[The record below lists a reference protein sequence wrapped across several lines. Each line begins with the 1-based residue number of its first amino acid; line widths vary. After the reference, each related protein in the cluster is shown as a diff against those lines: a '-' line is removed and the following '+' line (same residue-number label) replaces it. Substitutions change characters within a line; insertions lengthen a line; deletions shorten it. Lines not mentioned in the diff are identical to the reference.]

1 MNLPSSSASSASS
14 SASGS
19 SNTSS
24 ASDASSASTASTTPA
39 DSTVPTEPCI
49 ESLSAITLATRDMP
63 RAVLFYE
70 ALGFPIKF
78 GGSQEAFTSFAFGG
92 SYLNLIV
99 DTRAPVNW
107 WGRVIIYVSDVDALY
122 RKALAA
128 GLKPS
133 LEPSDAPWGERYFH
147 ITDPDGHEISF
158 ARPLR

>member
-1 MNLPSSSASSASS
+1 MNSPTPSPAASTSSS
-14 SASGS
+14 
-19 SNTSS
+19 
-24 ASDASSASTASTTPA
+24 TP
-39 DSTVPTEPCI
+39 PEPHI

-78 GGSQEAFTSFAFGG
+78 GGPREAFTSFAFGG

-99 DTRAPVNW
+99 DARAPVNW

-133 LEPSDAPWGERYFH
+133 LVPSDAPWGERYFH
-147 ITDPDGHEISF
+147 ITDPDGHELSF